1 MKALFRLVDVDC
13 DGFAV
18 EKEMKK
24 LKSKLG
30 WACPL
35 LKERMNYDEFVQYV
49 ERFLG
54 IMDRDHEKLLSEAF
68 KQYDLNGDGQITKE
82 EVIQV
87 TRNAPEL

>member
-1 MKALFRLVDVDC
+1 MVDVDC

-54 IMDRDHEKLLSEAF
+54 IMDRDHEKLL
-68 KQYDLNGDGQITKE
+68 
-82 EVIQV
+82 
-87 TRNAPEL
+87 